1 MIAMAPH
8 RWTPRKSS
16 RLATGFD
23 SLGALICA
31 GLIDAGK
38 AGFWDVDE
46 RYARLSEAG
55 DPLEKLNA
63 VVPWEVFRK
72 PLAKALKRSD
82 GAKGGRPP
90 YDAVLMFK
98 VMVLQALYSLSDDQA
113 EFQIQDRLSFMRFLG
128 LGLGDTVPDAKTI
141 WLFREHL
148 SQARA
153 VENLFARFDKHLTKA
168 GYLAMG
174 GQIVDAT
181 IVAAPK
187 QRNSDGEKADIKAGK
202 VPAEWTEKP
211 AKLRQKDRDARWT
224 VKFSKAKTDEA
235 GKTKQRDIAVPAFGY
250 KNHAAID
257 RRHGFIRGF
266 TVTSASSYDGAQLRN
281 VLDKSNTGSTVWA
294 DTAYRSKTNEEWL
307 ARNGY
312 VSDIHHKKPKGRPMS
327 ERTAR
332 ANGRRSKVRA
342 FVEHVFAQQKA
353 RMGLFVRTI
362 GMARARTKIGMVN
375 LAYNLTRYVWHEG
388 RTVSA

>member
-1 MIAMAPH
+1 M
-8 RWTPRKSS
+8 R
-16 RLATGFD
+16 GQ
-23 SLGALICA
+23 
-31 GLIDAGK
+31 
-38 AGFWDVDE
+38 AGFWDIDE

-55 DPLEKLNA
+55 DPLEKLNL

-82 GAKGGRPP
+82 GAKGGRPA
-90 YDAVLMFK
+90 YDAVIMFK
-98 VMVLQALYSLSDDQA
+98 IMVLQTLYSLSDDQA

-128 LGLGDTVPDAKTI
+128 LGLGDRAPDAKTI

-148 SQARA
+148 TQAGA
-153 VENLFARFDKHLTKA
+153 VENLFARFDKHLAKA

-187 QRNSDGEKADIKAGK
+187 QRNSDVEKADIKAGK
-202 VPAEWTEKP
+202 VPDGWKGRP

-224 VKFSKAKTDEA
+224 VKFSKAKVDGE
-235 GKTKQRDIAVPAFGY
+235 GKTNQRDIAVPAFGY

-257 RRHGFIRGF
+257 RRHGFIRGWA
-266 TVTSASSYDGAQLRN
+266 VTGASAYDGAQLRN

-294 DTAYRSKTNEEWL
+294 DTAYRSKKIEAWL
-307 ARNGY
+307 QKNGY

-327 ERTAR
+327 EAMSR

-342 FVEHVFAQQKA
+342 FVEHVFAQQKS

-362 GMARARTKIGMVN
+362 GIARARTKIGMAN
-375 LAYNLTRYVWHEG
+375 LAYNLMRYVWHQR
-388 RTVSA
+388 RTAPA

>member
-1 MIAMAPH
+1 MRGQP
-8 RWTPRKSS
+8 
-16 RLATGFD
+16 
-23 SLGALICA
+23 
-31 GLIDAGK
+31 
-38 AGFWDVDE
+38 GFWDVDE

-82 GAKGGRPP
+82 GARGGRPP
-90 YDAVLMFK
+90 YDPVLMFK
-98 VMVLQALYSLSDDQA
+98 TLVLQALYNLSDDQA
-113 EFQIQDRLSFMRFLG
+113 EFMIQDRLSFMRFLG
-128 LGLGDTVPDAKTI
+128 VGLSEKVPDAKTI

-148 SQARA
+148 AQAGA

-202 VPAEWTEKP
+202 IPEAWNEKP

-224 VKFSKAKTDEA
+224 VKFSKAKRAEE
-235 GKTKQRDIAVPAFGY
+235 GKPKLVDIAVPAFGY

-257 RRHGFIRGF
+257 RRHGFIRGWS
-266 TVTSASSYDGAQLRN
+266 VTDAAAYDGAQLQSVIRRN
-281 VLDKSNTGSTVWA
+281 TASKVWA
-294 DTAYRSKTNEEWL
+294 DTAYRSKKNEAWL
-307 ARNGY
+307 SKHGY
-312 VSDIHHKKPKGRPMS
+312 VSDIHQKKPTGRPMS
-327 ERTAR
+327 ERMSR
-332 ANGRRSKVRA
+332 ANGRRSKVRSA
-342 FVEHVFAQQKA
+342 IEHVFARQKGPM
-353 RMGLFVRTI
+353 RLFVRTI
-362 GMARARTKIGMVN
+362 GIVRAKMKIGMAN
-375 LAYNLTRYVWHEG
+375 LAYNLSRYVWHEG
-388 RTVSA
+388 RSVPA

>member
-1 MIAMAPH
+1 MRGEP
-8 RWTPRKSS
+8 
-16 RLATGFD
+16 
-23 SLGALICA
+23 
-31 GLIDAGK
+31 
-38 AGFWDVDE
+38 GFWDIDE

-55 DPLEKLNA
+55 DSLEKLNA

-90 YDAVLMFK
+90 YDPVLMFK
-98 VMVLQALYSLSDDQA
+98 ILVLQALYNLSDDQA

-128 LGLGDTVPDAKTI
+128 LGLSEKVPDAKTI

-148 SQARA
+148 AQAGA

-187 QRNSDGEKADIKAGK
+187 QRNTDGEKADIKEGRIPQA
-202 VPAEWTEKP
+202 WQDKP

-224 VKFSKAKTDEA
+224 VKFSKAKPAAD
-235 GKTKQRDIAVPAFGY
+235 GKPKLVDIAVPAFGY

-257 RRHGFIRGF
+257 RRHGFIRGWS
-266 TVTSASSYDGAQLRN
+266 VTNAAAWDGAQLRN
-281 VLDKSNTGSTVWA
+281 VIRRNTGSTVWA
-294 DTAYRSKTNEEWL
+294 DTAYRSKKNEAWL
-307 ARNGY
+307 SKYGY
-312 VSDIHHKKPKGRPMS
+312 FSDIHHKKPKGQPMS

-332 ANGRRSKVRA
+332 ANGRHSKVRSA
-342 FVEHVFAQQKA
+342 VEHVFARQKGPMA
-353 RMGLFVRTI
+353 LFVRTI
-362 GMARARTKIGMVN
+362 GIVRARAKIGMAN

-388 RTVSA
+388 RSVPA

>member
-1 MIAMAPH
+1 M
-8 RWTPRKSS
+8 R
-16 RLATGFD
+16 GQ
-23 SLGALICA
+23 
-31 GLIDAGK
+31 

-46 RYARLSEAG
+46 RYVRLSEAG

-90 YDAVLMFK
+90 YDAVIMFK
-98 VMVLQALYSLSDDQA
+98 IMVLQALYGLSDDQA

-128 LGLGDTVPDAKTI
+128 LGLGDRVPDAKTI

-148 SQARA
+148 TQVGA
-153 VENLFARFDKHLTKA
+153 VENLFARFDKHLAKA

-187 QRNSDGEKADIKAGK
+187 QHNSDAEKADIKAGR
-202 VPAEWTEKP
+202 VPDHWKDKP

-224 VKFSKAKTDEA
+224 VKFSKGKVDEE
-235 GKTKQRDIAVPAFGY
+235 GQTNQRDIAVPAFGY
-250 KNHAAID
+250 KNHASID
-257 RRHGFIRGF
+257 RRHGFIRGWK
-266 TVTSASSYDGAQLRN
+266 VTGASAYDGAQLCH
-281 VLDKSNTGSTVWA
+281 VLDKNNTGSKVWA
-294 DTAYRSKTNEEWL
+294 DTAYRSKKNEKWL
-307 ARNGY
+307 DKNGY

-327 ERTAR
+327 EATSR

-342 FVEHVFAQQKA
+342 FVEHVFAQQKS

-362 GMARARTKIGMVN
+362 GIARATSKIGLVN

-388 RTVSA
+388 RTATA